1 MLLISVGRDYLEVTV
16 PEHINCA

>member
-16 PEHINCA
+16 PKHINCA

>member
-16 PEHINCA
+16 PQHINCA